1 MRKMKDSGVE
11 WIGEIPVD
19 WNIKK
24 NKQLFVEVNDRCEN
38 GNEHILLSVSE
49 YYGIAPKSEKTSYG
63 EFETRAESL
72 DGYKL
77 CKVEDIVM
85 NIMLA
90 WKRSTGRSAYDG
102 IVSPAYCVYRKKADI
117 DTRYYHYLF
126 RTDIVADLFKRY
138 STGIIDSRLRLY
150 PDKFMSLNMIVP
162 PCDEQRQIAEY
173 LDQKCVYIDSIIEKT
188 KVSIEE
194 YKKLKQA
201 IITQAITKGVRGN
214 RPMKDSG
221 IEWIGEIPAEWG
233 IANIGRMCFV
243 TKLAGFEFTNDMVAN
258 ITDEGEVPIVRA
270 QNIKMGRFLN
280 SISEY
285 ISLQLSQKLNR
296 CALDKKCLI
305 ITFIGAGI
313 GEVAIFNEKKRY
325 HLAPNVAKIVINDD
339 KKQFISE
346 EYLLYFLMSSAGQ
359 EEVNKIKKAT
369 AQPNLSM
376 ETIRALKCIIPRTI
390 CEQEEIVAILDQK
403 CVEIDTLIA
412 KKTALLEEM
421 ENYKKSVIYEYV
433 TGKKEVKN
441 H

>member
-1 MRKMKDSGVE
+1 MTREMKDSGVE

-19 WNIKK
+19 WNIKR

-38 GNEHILLSVSE
+38 GNEHSLLSVSE
-49 YYGIAPKSEKTSYG
+49 YYGIAPKSEKVSDG

-162 PCDEQRQIAEY
+162 PCDEQCQIAEY
-173 LDQKCVYIDSIIEKT
+173 LDQQCAYIDSVIEKT

-201 IITQAITKGVRGN
+201 IITQAITKGVRDN
-214 RPMKDSG
+214 REMKDSG
-221 IEWIGEIPAEWG
+221 SVWFGNIPFDWDM
-233 IANIGRMCFV
+233 RK
-243 TKLAGFEFTNDMVAN
+243 TK
-258 ITDEGEVPIVRA
+258 
-270 QNIKMGRFLN
+270 FL
-280 SISEY
+280 
-285 ISLQLSQKLNR
+285 
-296 CALDKKCLI
+296 
-305 ITFIGAGI
+305 F
-313 GEVAIFNEKKRY
+313 
-325 HLAPNVAKIVINDD
+325 
-339 KKQFISE
+339 
-346 EYLLYFLMSSAGQ
+346 
-359 EEVNKIKKAT
+359 KIKK
-369 AQPNLSM
+369 NLAGEEGYTVLSITQRGIVPKDISKNEGQLAESYANYQLVDPGDFAM
-376 ETIRALKCIIPRTI
+376 NHMDLLTGWVDISKYSGVTSPDYRVFSLINDENNYSQYYLYLMQMCYTNRIFYGLGQGVSGLGRWRLQADKFLNFAVVVPPLN
-390 CEQEEIVAILDQK
+390 EQIEIAEYLDNKISELDGLIQKKEEYMG
-403 CVEIDTLIA
+403 EI
-412 KKTALLEEM
+412 
-421 ENYKKSVIYEYV
+421 ENYKKSLIYEYV
-433 TGKKEVKN
+433 TGKKRV
-441 H
+441 